1 MKPLA
6 LVYESMS
13 IPMPTVKLENL
24 TKRFDDI
31 VALDGIN
38 LDIHDQEF
46 FVLLGQTGA
55 GKTTTLRCLAGLDR
69 PENGAIYLDN
79 QQINHLTPAERDVAF
94 VFQAHILYP
103 HLTVYDNMAFPL
115 HPRGLSEDEISS
127 RVTEIASMLH
137 IEHLLQ
143 RRPNQLSGGETQRVG
158 LGRAMV
164 RRPQLFL
171 MDEPISNL
179 DAKLRTEMRAEI
191 KWRQRQLETTTLYVT
206 HDQIE
211 AMSMADRV
219 AVLEEGQVQQVGT
232 PTEIYDRP
240 ANLFVAGFIGNP
252 SMNLIPCQL
261 ATSGE
266 RVYLD
271 LIERH
276 RMPVTDEKI
285 VQTLIAS
292 GRGRNLVLGVHPED
306 LLIRAEDTPENIPVK
321 VYSCEPLGAET
332 IVDVNLGRD
341 EVGDDIILK
350 SRVGMMFDVRI
361 GQTLWMTCVPERIH
375 IFDGDTGEA
384 IC

>member
-1 MKPLA
+1 
-6 LVYESMS
+6 
-13 IPMPTVKLENL
+13 MPTVTLENL

-31 VALDGIN
+31 IALDGVN

-55 GKTTTLRCLAGLDR
+55 GKTTTLRCIAGLDL

-103 HLTVYDNMAFPL
+103 HLTVYENMAFPL
-115 HPRGLSEDEISS
+115 HPRGLSENEINR

-143 RRPNQLSGGETQRVG
+143 RKPNQLSGGETQRVG

-191 KWRQRQLETTTLYVT
+191 KRRQRQLETTTLYVT

-219 AVLEEGQVQQVGT
+219 AVLEAGWVQQVGT
-232 PTEIYDRP
+232 PTEIYDHP
-240 ANLFVAGFIGNP
+240 ANLFVAGFIGSP

-261 ATSGE
+261 AVSGE
-266 RVYLD
+266 KVYLKLIGGYQIEVKERNIAHT
-271 LIERH
+271 LIEAGGS
-276 RMPVTDEKI
+276 
-285 VQTLIAS
+285 Q
-292 GRGRNLVLGVHPED
+292 NLVLGVHPED
-306 LLIRAEDTPENIPVK
+306 LLVSLEQTPENISVE
-321 VYSCEPLGAET
+321 VYNFEPLGAET
-332 IVDVNLGRD
+332 IVDLNLGKNKAD
-341 EVGDDIILK
+341 EDVILK
-350 SRVGMMFDVRI
+350 SRVDPMLEVRL
-361 GQTLWMTCVPERIH
+361 GQTLWMGFAPGRIH

-384 IC
+384 LC

>member
-1 MKPLA
+1 
-6 LVYESMS
+6 
-13 IPMPTVKLENL
+13 MPTVKLENL

-31 VALDGIN
+31 VALDEVN
-38 LDIHDQEF
+38 LDIRDQEF

-55 GKTTTLRCLAGLDR
+55 GKTTTLRCIAGLDL
-69 PENGAIYLDN
+69 PEDGTIYLDN

-103 HLTVYDNMAFPL
+103 HLTVYENMAFPL
-115 HPRGLSEDEISS
+115 HPRGLSEDEIDS

-143 RRPNQLSGGETQRVG
+143 RKPNQLSGGETQRVG

-191 KWRQRQLETTTLYVT
+191 KWRQRQLQTTTLYVT

-219 AVLEEGQVQQVGT
+219 AVLEKGRVQQVGT
-232 PTEIYDRP
+232 PTEIYDHP

-252 SMNLIPCQL
+252 SMNLIPCQPVT
-261 ATSGE
+261 AGGK
-266 RVYLD
+266 VYLE
-271 LIERH
+271 LAGRH
-276 RMPVTDEKI
+276 RMEVKDERI
-285 VQTLIAS
+285 AYTLTAS
-292 GRGRNLVLGVHPED
+292 GKDRDLVLGVHPED
-306 LLIRAEDTPENIPVK
+306 LLITAEHSPENIPVE
-321 VYSCEPLGAET
+321 VYSFEPLGAET
-332 IVDVNLGRD
+332 IVDVALGKD
-341 EVGDDIILK
+341 EMGSDIILK
-350 SRVGMMFDVRI
+350 SRVGMTFEVGI
-361 GQTLWMTCVPERIH
+361 GNALWMSCVPERLH
-375 IFDGDTGEA
+375 LFDGDTGEA
-384 IC
+384 LC